1 MYTFMCDFGFPNKYL
16 LRTLK
21 LIIIVNIY
29 CRLPIYCVS
38 HLEGENNK
46 EKRLRNDTWGKKT
59 IEMKTLVNA
68 FKDIVKAFYLAMLF
82 KYNQF
87 RYLF

>member
-1 MYTFMCDFGFPNKYL
+1 MYIFMCDFGFPNKYL
-16 LRTLK
+16 LRTLI

-46 EKRLRNDTWGKKT
+46 EKDWGMTPRGKNHRDENIGKC
-59 IEMKTLVNA
+59 
-68 FKDIVKAFYLAMLF
+68 F
-82 KYNQF
+82 Q
-87 RYLF
+87 RHS